1 VRNGAA
7 SPSDDARRSD
17 VLGHMPECEKRDT
30 QPDRGIAS
38 SDLGSDLAQRT
49 TILVDVG
56 VSESG

>member
-1 VRNGAA
+1 MR
-7 SPSDDARRSD
+7 
-17 VLGHMPECEKRDT
+17 E
-30 QPDRGIAS
+30 QPNRGIAS